1 MIDKLEF
8 FLAVARQ
15 QNFRRAAEECGV
27 AQPSLSAGIKQLE
40 ETLGVMLIR
49 RSSQFQGLTPE
60 GERVLEWARRLV
72 GDARAMRE
80 EIRVLKTG
88 LSGVLRIAVIPS
100 ALPYT
105 PTLTT
110 PYRLLHP
117 AVRMTILSRSSVD
130 ISEMLGSLQADAGI
144 TYLDSEATGRLHALP
159 LYVEQYQLLTARTV
173 PSSRQTVTWAEVAT
187 LPLCLLTSD
196 MQNRRIIDR
205 FLTAAA
211 PSVTPPMIE
220 SDSMISLLSHV
231 RHGDWATIVSAEVA
245 AILTDSRPF
254 RSVPINSPEAGLQVG
269 FVVPDRH
276 PGSPM
281 VSALTAVVERLVR
294 EPPQGGSQCARG
306 SS

>member
-15 QNFRRAAEECGV
+15 RNFRRAAEECGV
-27 AQPSLSAGIKQLE
+27 TQPSLSAGIKQLE

-49 RSSQFQGLTPE
+49 RSSQFQRLTPE

-80 EIRVLKTG
+80 EIRALKTG
-88 LSGVLRIAVIPS
+88 LSGVLRLAVIPS

-105 PTLTT
+105 PILTT
-110 PYRLLHP
+110 AYRLLHP
-117 AVRMTILSRSSVD
+117 AVRMTILSRTSVD
-130 ISEMLGSLQADAGI
+130 IAEMLGSLQADAGI
-144 TYLDSEATGRLHALP
+144 TYLDSEAIGRLRSLP
-159 LYVEQYQLLTARTV
+159 LYVEQYRLLTAGAPFPQQV
-173 PSSRQTVTWAEVAT
+173 VTWAEVAT

-205 FLTAAA
+205 FLAAA
-211 PSVTPPMIE
+211 AASATLPMIE

-231 RHGDWATIVSAEVA
+231 RHGDWVTIVSAEVA
-245 AILTDSRPF
+245 AVLAGSHSF
-254 RSVPINSPEAGLQVG
+254 RSIPIISPEAGLQVG

-276 PGSPM
+276 PSSPM
-281 VSALTAVVERLVR
+281 VSALTVVVERLVR
-294 EPPQGGSQCARG
+294 A
-306 SS
+306 SST